1 MGLKCIISQQ
11 SYGRLCP
18 MKTRIVCLPPGELLP
33 GMIVATQ
40 VSGAQ
45 GSVLIAAGTTLDE
58 AMLDKLKRRGVET
71 LSVVVPDSRDEDTI
85 AREVEEAIAR
95 IEFIFRG
102 QSSPARDALRETLIS
117 YRRKQAE

>member
-1 MGLKCIISQQ
+1 MGLKCIISRR
-11 SYGRLCP
+11 SYGRLCS

-40 VSGAQ
+40 VNGAQ
-45 GSVLIAAGTTLDE
+45 GTALIAAGTTLDE
-58 AMLDKLKRRGVET
+58 PMLEKLKRRGIET
-71 LSVVVPDSRDEDTI
+71 LSVVVPDSRDEATI
-85 AREVEEAIAR
+85 AREIEEAIAR

-102 QSSPARDALRETLIS
+102 QSSPARDALQETLIS